1 MGWERET
8 LRLGADEISASVKR
22 AGQRVEAVIPWRP
35 GIAVGAR
42 VALDDG
48 RYAVLGIRDPGERH
62 EVLELVL
69 AWVSAGPAAKP
80 TPTASGERRGREP
93 SPPANASRPRKAT
106 KPEIMTG
113 ASDGE

>member
-1 MGWERET
+1 MGWEQKT
-8 LRLGADEISASVKR
+8 LRLGAEEIAASIKRAGVKR

-35 GIAVGAR
+35 GIDVDSR

-69 AWVSAGPAAKP
+69 AWVSAGLAASQR
-80 TPTASGERRGREP
+80 ASKRRNRR
-93 SPPANASRPRKAT
+93 SPRS
-106 KPEIMTG
+106 
-113 ASDGE
+113 